1 MPGHDTLPER
11 KLFPQHY
18 YATYVPIDSSSP
30 IQGWNSFLFCFEF
43 SYLYLYVTFTF
54 ILCLSQE
61 EPSLLNSIFYAYL
74 ASTNSG
80 SSVRLISDSLIY
92 LLPRWVS
99 IFFVWAQSWSVVCS
113 LLAEMSRLEI
123 ARMPQGKW
131 DGEIVWTKWTWDQ
144 ENWNSKKQFSL
155 RNGLRQPAYYPSYG
169 KMCHILD
176 PALQG
181 ESESESFRG
190 HLHFFF
196 KLNPLIWEFLAWK
209 NDLRWFYETSA
220 FVQN

>member
-11 KLFPQHY
+11 KLFPQHF
-18 YATYVPIDSSSP
+18 YATCTNRQQQS
-30 IQGWNSFLFCFEF
+30 NSGMKYFLFCFAF
-43 SYLYLYVTFTF
+43 SYLYLFVTFTF

-99 IFFVWAQSWSVVCS
+99 IFFVWARTWSVVCS

-131 DGEIVWTKWTWDQ
+131 DGEVVWTKWTWEQ

-155 RNGLRQPAYYPSYG
+155 RNGLRQPAYYAKIWKIVLYFRSCTPRRKWKWKFSGPSSY
-169 KMCHILD
+169 
-176 PALQG
+176 
-181 ESESESFRG
+181 F
-190 HLHFFF
+190 
-196 KLNPLIWEFLAWK
+196 
-209 NDLRWFYETSA
+209 
-220 FVQN
+220 